1 MMEMIP
7 VRRLLARLRILRLPL
22 VGISGIVPVN
32 PLPARWKVLRLG
44 IVKRHRGILPWKD
57 CLLLLHDD
65 PTPTPSR
72 IRLLI
77 LEEHTLVGRVPVMQL
92 LDKTNVFSPGKLNKA
107 SDSVPVNLI
116 PAMMTVVND
125 FEVLT
130 LKRDTILPP
139 SLLLFDKLM
148 MLRFRTNIRYDGAVP
163 LRLLS
168 LRSKYCNIVSCMS
181 RDGMVPDRL
190 LLAR

>member
-1 MMEMIP
+1 MMDMIP
-7 VRRLLARLRILRLPL
+7 LRRLLAILRILSLPL

-32 PLPARWKVLRLG
+32 PLPARCKVLRLG

-92 LDKTNVFSPGKLNKA
+92 LDKTNDVSPGKLNKA

-116 PAMMTVVND
+116 PAMMTPFND
-125 FEVLT
+125 FEVLV
-130 LKRDTILPP
+130 LKRDPILPP

-148 MLRFRTNIRYDGAVP
+148 MLRFRNNIRYVGTVP

-168 LRSKYCNIVSCMS
+168 LRFKYCKIVSCMS
-181 RDGMVPDRL
+181 
-190 LLAR
+190 